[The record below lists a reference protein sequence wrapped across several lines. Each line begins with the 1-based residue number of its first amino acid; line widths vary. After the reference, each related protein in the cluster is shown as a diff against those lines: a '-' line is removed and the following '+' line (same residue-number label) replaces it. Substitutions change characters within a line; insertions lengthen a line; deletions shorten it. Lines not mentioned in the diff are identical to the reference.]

1 MKYEKFLVET
11 FLREW
16 KETLEYISVFKNQIE
31 CLCIPSIR
39 PSPNV
44 LGIQSGRVS
53 NRVENHV
60 IKKISLESKVNELE
74 NKIAVF
80 KESIRKSNLTDR
92 EKIVLRY
99 MQNGISLS
107 VCAKKENIYKTYVY
121 KIKDSLVTKILAK
134 IDTSKL

>member
-1 MKYEKFLVET
+1 M
-11 FLREW
+11 
-16 KETLEYISVFKNQIE
+16 
-31 CLCIPSIR
+31 
-39 PSPNV
+39 
-44 LGIQSGRVS
+44 
-53 NRVENHV
+53 